1 MGKDRCNIGRFDEK
15 ITAWE
20 IPNSQGEKLN
30 GILQDR
36 NNFTKNLR
44 KLDEA

>member
-20 IPNSQGEKLN
+20 TPNSQGEKLN
-30 GILQDR
+30 VFYRTETTLPK
-36 NNFTKNLR
+36 T
-44 KLDEA
+44 